1 MQEILEKLERK
12 PKLEVIW
19 SFRKSER
26 KLMFNL
32 KIAKRLTIAISVFTA
47 CLPAHAQFGDLLNQL
62 QKIQVPTKPGIA
74 PAVPLGG
81 ATQGQGASKGG
92 GLMPSDQW
100 CAQASG
106 ALSGMKVDTALI
118 ASEFKVADLRSL
130 QDQFFD
136 AFNRKNVS
144 KTFPDAEFFKG
155 SFETKKVR
163 AIYDAFLAFPEPD
176 TLAAL
181 IQISRGTDE
190 QERID
195 AQMAL
200 VYLHLQD
207 SEKLSIAPN
216 RWRDL
221 YAQATRSKHYTSMVF
236 KARIA
241 AYGEYGPKNI
251 AVAMGELRS
260 ADDLKSTYS
269 EGRPKR
275 EFDYQNYGVAGT
287 FAMLDIQK
295 DPALPANL
303 RLADYQKSSEQIAQV
318 QANYINNLP
327 KTRVGKLTLAAAKHN
342 DESLKIGDNIIG
354 TSKNE
359 NQFVGQ
365 KESYVKLTANDKS
378 TVVSVDPQ
386 HNARLLKAFSE
397 QETFSDE
404 QKKMLVQAQER
415 RLAAQGLLS
424 QAQVEMSQDLM
435 NAMQSGQGGFM
446 QMIAMVPIMT
456 QVSNGVISSCLI
468 SAKWEQ
474 AMRVKNM
481 PKANVKAVE
490 GAVSTDANSAY

>member
-1 MQEILEKLERK
+1 ML
-12 PKLEVIW
+12 
-19 SFRKSER
+19 
-26 KLMFNL
+26 NL
-32 KIAKRLTIAISVFTA
+32 RIAKQLTTIIIFLTA
-47 CLPAHAQFGDLLNQL
+47 CIPAQAQFGDLLNQL

-74 PAVPLGG
+74 PAVPLGV
-81 ATQGQGASKGG
+81 ATQGQGGSKGG

-106 ALSGMKVDTALI
+106 ALSGMKVDTGLI

-130 QDQFFD
+130 QDNFFD
-136 AFNRKNVS
+136 AFNRKNIS

-195 AQMAL
+195 GQMAL

-207 SEKLSIAPN
+207 NEKLSITPN
-216 RWRDL
+216 RWREL
-221 YAQATRSKHYTSMVF
+221 FAQASRTNHYTSMVF
-236 KARIA
+236 KARVA

-251 AVAMGELRS
+251 GLAMGELRS
-260 ADDLKSTYS
+260 ADELKSQYS
-269 EGRPKR
+269 EGRVKR
-275 EFDYQNYGVAGT
+275 EFDYQNYGVASS
-287 FAMLDIQK
+287 FAMLDIQR
-295 DPALPANL
+295 DPALPSNL
-303 RLADYQKSSEQIAQV
+303 RLSDYQKSSDQILQS
-318 QANYINNLP
+318 QTTYFNNLP
-327 KTRVGKLTLAAAKHN
+327 KSRVGKLTIAAAKYN
-342 DESLKIGDNIIG
+342 ADSLKIGDSIIG
-354 TSKNE
+354 TSKSE

-397 QETFSDE
+397 QDTFSDE
-404 QKKMLVQAQER
+404 QKKMLSQAQEK
-415 RLAAQGLLS
+415 RLAAQGLIS
-424 QAQVEMSQDLM
+424 QAQIEISQDLM
-435 NAMQSGQGGFM
+435 NAMQGGFM
-446 QMIAMVPIMT
+446 QMVAMLPAAT
-456 QVSNGVISSCLI
+456 QVNNALISSCLI

-481 PKANVKAVE
+481 PKTNIKAVE